1 MNKRPLSITLISWI
15 FIVFG
20 ITAFITSL
28 LPVFGI
34 DTFHSTAEFK
44 SYSPFIYT
52 LILMLRL
59 MAAICG
65 IFMLYAANWARWLLA
80 LWLIVHVIISIWNS
94 SFELVIHIL
103 LLILVSYYLFRP
115 QSTAYFKSK
124 KSNII

>member
-20 ITAFITSL
+20 ITAFIASL

-52 LILMLRL
+52 PYFNIEAYGCYLWHI
-59 MAAICG
+59 
-65 IFMLYAANWARWLLA
+65 YALCC
-80 LWLIVHVIISIWNS
+80 
-94 SFELVIHIL
+94 
-103 LLILVSYYLFRP
+103 
-115 QSTAYFKSK
+115 
-124 KSNII
+124 